1 MTPKW
6 LKKYYRWCGKRSFIF
21 QVILVAWTIFMFI
34 QIMPELESPTNRAL
48 RDEGV
53 NPYDP
58 DEVMIRRFSTVFCP
72 FGIWFII
79 TLLLGIAA
87 IATLGHAS
95 TKG

>member
-6 LKKYYRWCGKRSFIF
+6 LKKYRRWCGNRSFIF

-34 QIMPELESPTNRAL
+34 QIMPELERPTNRAL

-58 DEVMIRRFSTVFCP
+58 DDVVMHRFSTVGCP
-72 FGIWFII
+72 IGVWFII
-79 TLLLGIAA
+79 TLPLGIAA

-95 TKG
+95 NKG

>member
-6 LKKYYRWCGKRSFIF
+6 LKKYRRWCGNRSFIF

-34 QIMPELESPTNRAL
+34 QIMPELERPTNRAL
-48 RDEGV
+48 QDEGV

-58 DEVMIRRFSTVFCP
+58 DEVVMHRFSTVGCP
-72 FGIWFII
+72 IGVWFII
-79 TLLLGIAA
+79 VLPLGIAA

-95 TKG
+95 TKS